1 MLIKHDVFFED
12 ISHLPCIEIDF
23 KEDLQKANVLVNN
36 KLYNI

>member
-23 KEDLQKANVLVNN
+23 KEDLQKANELVKN